1 MRRRVSMVAVLA
13 TLCVIHCA
21 PLRADAEPASPK
33 PNQTEPQNPHWQLFL
48 DDYIIERSTGF
59 RRVVHH
65 PEPRGVVLPPD
76 EPWETQGLSVMYVGR
91 RKDGRLECY
100 YRVHGKDI
108 PNDTTAYASRS
119 ASQSG

>member
-1 MRRRVSMVAVLA
+1 MRTAICTVLSS
-13 TLCVIHCA
+13 LICCP
-21 PLRADAEPASPK
+21 PLLAQD
-33 PNQTEPQNPHWQLFL
+33 NPVVPRQDPGSSQGSHWQLFL